1 MSDVTFDMKAN
12 KMEVHDRR
20 AESWTVTLVDT
31 GENTM
36 TGGRIKRIQ
45 PYVQDEEAFCL
56 TYGDGVA
63 DVDITRLIN
72 YHKQQQTLAT
82 LTSVYPPG
90 RFGALD
96 IIDGKVR
103 RFQEKPKGD
112 GARINGGYFVLS
124 PKVIELIEGD
134 QTLWEQQPM
143 EKLVQQN
150 QMSAFEHNG
159 FWQPMDTLRDKN
171 HLEELW
177 QNQKAPWK
185 TWQSKCK

>member
-1 MSDVTFDMKAN
+1 M
-12 KMEVHDRR
+12 
-20 AESWTVTLVDT
+20 
-31 GENTM
+31 
-36 TGGRIKRIQ
+36 
-45 PYVQDEEAFCL
+45 
-56 TYGDGVA
+56 
-63 DVDITRLIN
+63 
-72 YHKQQQTLAT
+72 
-82 LTSVYPPG
+82 
-90 RFGALD
+90 
-96 IIDGKVR
+96 
-103 RFQEKPKGD
+103 
-112 GARINGGYFVLS
+112 
-124 PKVIELIEGD
+124 IELIEGD